1 MKNIDLV
8 ILAGGLGSRIKQFLA
23 NKPKPMMI
31 FNNIYFLQYLINIFS
46 KHSIFRKIFIL
57 TGYKNKIIF
66 NNFHNKMFNLTMIEC
81 LKEKKPM
88 GTGGALLAL
97 KKRKINDFVLTNGDT
112 LFDIDLKKLLK
123 KYKKG
128 KLGCVALTSNKKNVN
143 NFKGGKFMNGGI
155 YFFKKKIINLIPKKK
170 FSLEDE
176 LLPKLIN
183 KRLLNAEAF
192 NDFFIDI
199 GTPKY
204 LKSSKKR
211 IKDYFYRPAIFLDR
225 DGVINYDYGYVYK
238 KKDFKFKKGVIK
250 GLQYLVKKN
259 YYIFLITNQ
268 AGIAKGIF
276 KEKDFLNFQSF
287 INKKLSKHNISV
299 DDVQYCPYH
308 PEGKILKYKKR
319 TSLRKPGNQ
328 MIKNIFKKYLIDK
341 KKSFMIGDQI
351 SDKICA
357 KNSNLKFYFAEENFE
372 NLIKKIFKINN
383 Y

>member
-1 MKNIDLV
+1 
-8 ILAGGLGSRIKQFLA
+8 
-23 NKPKPMMI
+23 
-31 FNNIYFLQYLINIFS
+31 
-46 KHSIFRKIFIL
+46 
-57 TGYKNKIIF
+57 
-66 NNFHNKMFNLTMIEC
+66 
-81 LKEKKPM
+81 
-88 GTGGALLAL
+88 
-97 KKRKINDFVLTNGDT
+97 
-112 LFDIDLKKLLK
+112 
-123 KYKKG
+123 
-128 KLGCVALTSNKKNVN
+128 
-143 NFKGGKFMNGGI
+143 MNGGI